1 MMEKIIITGA
11 TGFLGR
17 VMVEHLN
24 KFNVELILVG
34 RNLDTLKNDF
44 PKFTSCSYENLERT
58 GLGAST
64 IIHLAV
70 GNNNQNLT
78 HSEYLQANV
87 TLLNDILTIASKISI
102 KKIINLTTF
111 HVFFDKRNGY
121 AQSKLVALETL
132 KMTKNLTI
140 VNIFSPAMHGGKFKG
155 KLRIFNSL
163 PVYVCHKAFKF
174 ISAFEPVVDLNQVK
188 ETIKAEVFSFNTLS
202 RDIYVADEK
211 NDNFT
216 YKSFKIFSDIG
227 FSVVVLIIFWWL
239 LLAIWIAVKLSSN
252 GPGLFSQ
259 IRVGKDR
266 VPFTCYKFRTMDI
279 KTKNVGTHDVDSNL
293 VTSFGKFLRRTKL
306 DELPQIINIFRGELS
321 LVGPRPGL
329 PNQKELYNERCS
341 RGIFNMK
348 PGITG
353 YAQVND
359 VDMSNPKK
367 LVDWDEK
374 YMALRSINLEFKI
387 LLQTFIGRGQGDKLK
402 YNKN

>member
-1 MMEKIIITGA
+1 
-11 TGFLGR
+11 
-17 VMVEHLN
+17 
-24 KFNVELILVG
+24 
-34 RNLDTLKNDF
+34 
-44 PKFTSCSYENLERT
+44 
-58 GLGAST
+58 
-64 IIHLAV
+64 
-70 GNNNQNLT
+70 
-78 HSEYLQANV
+78 
-87 TLLNDILTIASKISI
+87 
-102 KKIINLTTF
+102 
-111 HVFFDKRNGY
+111 
-121 AQSKLVALETL
+121 
-132 KMTKNLTI
+132 
-140 VNIFSPAMHGGKFKG
+140 
-155 KLRIFNSL
+155 
-163 PVYVCHKAFKF
+163 
-174 ISAFEPVVDLNQVK
+174 
-188 ETIKAEVFSFNTLS
+188 
-202 RDIYVADEK
+202 
-211 NDNFT
+211 
-216 YKSFKIFSDIG
+216 
-227 FSVVVLIIFWWL
+227 
-239 LLAIWIAVKLSSN
+239 
-252 GPGLFSQ
+252 
-259 IRVGKDR
+259 
-266 VPFTCYKFRTMDI
+266 MDI